1 MGNKALQWH
10 PAFHAAFRIEL
21 AEEQEFLQFCEEYN
35 LSEKPL
41 RIDTL
46 VIKMSSGHVV
56 GKSIGRIFRQYN
68 IVEYKSPEDYFSI
81 NDFYKVM
88 AYACIYQSNTKKV
101 MEISPEELTLTFVCS
116 AYPGKVVR
124 HLQKQYGARVREA
137 DQGIFY
143 IEGMMFPMQILL
155 TDRLS
160 KEEYV
165 WLSRLRRGLRFKEDM
180 EPLAKAYKGKDKD
193 PLYEAVMDLI
203 VRANE
208 EDYEEG
214 GQGMCDAL
222 RELFAD
228 ELAEREE
235 RGKEIGKEI
244 GKEKGAMVKLISLV
258 HKKYEKG
265 MPAEKIAGI
274 FEEDPAV
281 VRNIC
286 QALQDHPESTDEDIY
301 QLLQE

>member
-1 MGNKALQWH
+1 MGDKVLQWH

-21 AEEQEFLQFCEEYN
+21 TEEQEFLQFCEEYH

-46 VIKMSSGHVV
+46 VIKRKAGHEI

-88 AYACIYQSNTKKV
+88 AYACIYQSNTKRV
-101 MEISPEELTLTFVCS
+101 MEIPPEELTLTFVCS
-116 AYPGKVVR
+116 AYPEKVVH
-124 HLQKQYGARVREA
+124 HLEKQYGAEIQNM
-137 DQGIFY
+137 DEGIFY
-143 IEGMMFPMQILL
+143 MKGLMFPTQILIL
-155 TDRLS
+155 DQLS
-160 KEEYV
+160 KEEYF
-165 WLSRLRRGLRFKEDM
+165 WLSRLRRGLRSKEDM
-180 EPLAKAYKGKDKD
+180 EPLARAYKGKDKD

-208 EDYEEG
+208 ECYEEG

-228 ELAEREE
+228 ELEEREE
-235 RGKEIGKEI
+235 RGVKRGKEI
-244 GKEKGAMVKLISLV
+244 SLISQV

-265 MPAEKIAGI
+265 LSAEEIAEI
-274 FEEDPAV
+274 FEEDLNLV
-281 VRNIC
+281 GEIC
-286 QALQDHPESTDEDIY
+286 QALQAHPESTDEDIY
-301 QLLQE
+301 RLLHQ